1 MSTGFKSYG
10 YSRAILMGSA
20 SLLALVAY
28 STANAQQAT
37 TPAPGSTTPAPGAQP
52 GSAQNSS
59 DQLTEVIITGFRA
72 SLQTALDNKRNSDLP
87 IESVA
92 PEDIGKMPDQDV
104 AESLQRLPGIQIDRA
119 PTGEGTAVLIDGLR
133 QNLTTLNGD
142 VFLTGREFYVSG
154 EGSGGGAGGNS
165 QYNSLEGIPSEEIGG
180 IDVYKNPKASMT
192 EGGLGGTIDLKTR
205 DPLAQPDG
213 LSLGGNF
220 RESYAQRQDDWTPNG
235 TLVGSYKFSDALA
248 FTASVSYDDEK
259 TLDEEFQDQNR
270 NQWLITDSATGPYTG
285 ALTPAGLGVTP
296 GGSIVAPATK
306 NAKGCSAAAPCGVGG
321 QYYIEPQLAYF
332 TNDNDERKTYG
343 ASFGVAA
350 KITDSITSTVNYF
363 FSREQETSFS
373 YTDKVWFNGQ
383 GVSPGFLLPG
393 IDPTQPYSIDGN
405 GVVQNGVFNAN
416 GAETATLYQQDTDEA
431 HNIQWRTKFNDGG
444 PLRGDIDLSYANATS
459 NLQADQ
465 ADVEH
470 GLYTTS
476 AGVPTSPAAPG
487 CNNGASTCASGPGS
501 HGYEFA
507 WNNGGTSGLPSVNYL
522 APYADVLNNPAY
534 TTFKS
539 NWAWANL
546 TSQHQ
551 FAIKLDAQYDPSFVQ
566 GIASTISGG
575 IDYAGRDISQI
586 FGRYLINGT
595 LADGEIAGNA
605 NGPNPSNPGAAF
617 GPYLYYQDPGYGT
630 PNIPYSTALSN
641 PGLAMNVNNFGAGNI
656 IVKNPYSGGM
666 TNPSTYLES
675 VWAGAGVPNNTEKFF
690 EDGLSSFGV
699 EERTTA
705 VYLMEDIGAP
715 INHFHANFGVRVVE
729 TNLTINNG
737 QSAESPTYFGTASWN
752 GVDSNVVPRVT
763 RRTYTDVLPT
773 FNFVLDVTDNQKVRF
788 GAARVVSPQDL
799 FLLGLGNSYN
809 FTRQTTGR
817 INIHNGT
824 TDGFAF
830 DGGTAGNTQLDPY
843 RASQFNI
850 SWEDYFAPGGLV
862 SVGTFYKQVDNFV
875 EIESI
880 PTLVQDDFGGTTAD
894 VNTPVNAGNGRIY
907 GFEIGAQYA
916 FNYDLVPW
924 LKGFG
929 FATNYTHSVSQSN
942 AAPTSF
948 TTTAG
953 IPGVAKD
960 AYTATLYYERS
971 GFSARASYSWRGSA
985 INDSLVGATFSFP
998 DQNGVNHTYQVFE
1011 AAYGELDAQIGY
1023 DLNSHFGVLASVQN
1037 ATDSAQHTYLQWP
1050 NLPFTYDDAGRRF
1063 YIGFKFKL

>member
-1 MSTGFKSYG
+1 MSTGFRSYG

-20 SLLALVAY
+20 SLLALIAY
-28 STANAQQAT
+28 SSANAQQAT
-37 TPAPGSTTPAPGAQP
+37 TASPAAAAPAAPA
-52 GSAQNSS
+52 AANSG
-59 DQLTEVIITGFRA
+59 DQLTEIVVTGFRA
-72 SLQTALDNKRNSDLP
+72 SLQSALDTKRNSNLP

-104 AESLQRLPGIQIDRA
+104 AESLQRLPGVQIDRG

-142 VFLTGREFYVSG
+142 VFLTGKEFYVSG
-154 EGSGGGAGGNS
+154 EGANEGAGSNA

-180 IDVYKNPKASMT
+180 IDVYKNPQASMT

-205 DPLAQPDG
+205 DPLAGPDG
-213 LSLGGNF
+213 LTLGGNF
-220 RESYAQRQDDWTPNG
+220 RESYAQRQDQWTPNA
-235 TLVGSYKFSDALA
+235 TLVGGYKFSDVLA
-248 FTASVSYDDEK
+248 FTASVSYDDQK
-259 TLDEEFQDQNR
+259 TLDREFQDQNR
-270 NQWLITDSATGPYTG
+270 NQWLLTDSATGPYVG

-296 GGSIVAPATK
+296 GGTIIAPAVK
-306 NAKGCSAAAPCGVGG
+306 NAAGCSAATPCGVGG
-321 QYYIEPQLAYF
+321 KYYIEPQLAYF
-332 TNDNDERKTYG
+332 TNDNDDRKDIG

-350 KITDSITSTVNYF
+350 KITDSITSNLNWFY
-363 FSREQETSFS
+363 SREQDTSLS

-383 GVSPGFLLPG
+383 GTAAGFLLPG

-405 GVVQNGVFNAN
+405 GVVQNATFNAN
-416 GAETATLYQQDTDEA
+416 GAETATLYQQNTSIA
-431 HNIQWRTKFNDGG
+431 NNFQWKTKFNNGG
-444 PLRGDIDLSYANATS
+444 PLRGDLDLSYANATS

-487 CNNGASTCASGPGS
+487 CNNGGSTCVTGPGS

-507 WNNGGTSGLPSVNYL
+507 WNNGGTSGLPSVSYL
-522 APYADVLNNPAY
+522 APFANILSNPAD

-551 FAIKLDAQYDPSFVQ
+551 FAIKINAQYDPAFIQ
-566 GIASTISGG
+566 GIDSTISGG
-575 IDYAGRDISQI
+575 IDYAGRDISQF

-595 LADGEIAGNA
+595 EADGSIAGNA
-605 NGPNPSNPGAAF
+605 NGPPNSNNPGAGF
-617 GPYLYYQDPGYGT
+617 GPYLYYQDPGFGT

-641 PGLAMNVNNFGAGNI
+641 PGLAMTVNNFGAGNI
-656 IVKNPYSGGM
+656 IVKNPNSGGM
-666 TNPSTYLES
+666 TKPSTYLNTI
-675 VWAGAGVPNNTEKFF
+675 WAGAGVPNNTERLF

-705 VYLMEDIGAP
+705 AYLMEDIGAP
-715 INHFHANFGVRVVE
+715 ANHFHANFGVRLVN

-737 QSAESPTYFGTASWN
+737 ASAEHPTYFGTASWN
-752 GVDSNVVPRVT
+752 GVDSNVVPVVT
-763 RRTYTDVLPT
+763 KRSYTDVLPS
-773 FNFVLDVTDNQKVRF
+773 FNFLLDVTDDQKIRF

-799 FLLGLGNSYN
+799 FQLGLGNSYN
-809 FTRQTTGR
+809 FTRQIGSR
-817 INIHNGT
+817 VNIHTGLE
-824 TDGFAF
+824 DGFAF
-830 DGGTAGNTQLDPY
+830 SNGNAGNTQLDPF
-843 RASQFNI
+843 RASQFNL

-880 PTLVQDDFGGTTAD
+880 PTLVNDDFGGTTAD
-894 VNTPVNAGNGRIY
+894 VTKPENAGNGRIY
-907 GFEIGAQYA
+907 GFELGGQYA
-916 FNYDLVPW
+916 FGYETAPW
-924 LKGFG
+924 LKGLG
-929 FATNYTHSVSQSN
+929 FAANYTRSISTSN

-948 TTTAG
+948 TTSAS

-960 AYTATLYYERS
+960 AFTGTLYYERS

-985 INDSLVGATFSFP
+985 VNDSLVGATFSFP
-998 DQNGVNHTYQVFE
+998 DQNKVNHTYQIFE
-1011 AAYGELDAQIGY
+1011 AAYGQLDAQIGY
-1023 DLNSHFGVLASVQN
+1023 DINTHFGIVASVQN
-1037 ATDSAQHTYLQWP
+1037 VTDQAQHTYLQWP
-1050 NLPFTYDDAGRRF
+1050 NLPFTYDDAGRR
-1063 YIGFKFKL
+1063 INLGFKFKL

>member
-1 MSTGFKSYG
+1 MSTGFRSYG

-20 SLLALVAY
+20 SLLALIAY
-28 STANAQQAT
+28 SSANAQQAAT
-37 TPAPGSTTPAPGAQP
+37 TPPTASPAAATPA
-52 GSAQNSS
+52 S
-59 DQLTEVIITGFRA
+59 DQLTEVVVTGFRA
-72 SLQTALDNKRNSDLP
+72 SLQTALDNKRNSNLP

-104 AESLQRLPGIQIDRA
+104 AESLQRLPGVQIDRA
-119 PTGEGTAVLIDGLR
+119 PTGEGTAVLLDGLR

-142 VFLTGREFYVSG
+142 VFLSGREFYVSG
-154 EGSGGGAGGNS
+154 EGSGGGAGGNA

-180 IDVYKNPKASMT
+180 IDVYKNPMASMT

-220 RESYAQRQDDWTPNG
+220 RESYAQRQDQWTPNA
-235 TLVGSYKFSDALA
+235 TLVGSYKFSDVLA

-270 NQWLITDSATGPYTG
+270 NQWLITDSATKPYVG
-285 ALTPAGLGVTP
+285 ALTAAGLGVTP
-296 GGSIVAPATK
+296 GGTIIAPATK
-306 NAKGCSAAAPCGVGG
+306 NAKGCQTVTPCGVGG
-321 QYYIEPQLAYF
+321 TYYIDPQLAYF
-332 TNDNDERKTYG
+332 TNDNDERKDIG
-343 ASFGVAA
+343 ASFGVAV
-350 KITDSITSTVNYF
+350 KISDAITSNLNWFY
-363 FSREQETSFS
+363 SREQETSLS

-383 GVSPGFLLPG
+383 GISAGFLLPA
-393 IDPTQPYSIDGN
+393 IDPTKPYSIDSN
-405 GVVQNGVFNAN
+405 GVVQNGTFNSN
-416 GAETATLYQQDTDEA
+416 GAETATLYQQDTDIA
-431 HNIQWRTKFNDGG
+431 NNFQWKTKFNNGG
-444 PLRGDIDLSYANATS
+444 PLRGDLDLSYANATS

-476 AGVPTSPAAPG
+476 AGVATSAAAPG
-487 CNNGASTCASGPGS
+487 CNNGASTCTNGPGS

-507 WNNGGTSGLPSVNYL
+507 WNNGGTSGLPSVSYL
-522 APYADVLNNPAY
+522 APYANILSNPAD

-566 GIASTISGG
+566 GIDSTISGG

-595 LADGEIAGNA
+595 LANGEIAGNA
-605 NGPNPSNPGAAF
+605 NGPTPTIPNTGPGAAF

-641 PGLAMNVNNFGAGNI
+641 PGLAMTVNNFGAGNI
-656 IVKNPYSGGM
+656 IVKNPNTGGM
-666 TNPSTYLES
+666 TNPSTYLQT
-675 VWAGAGVPNNTEKFF
+675 VWAGAGVPNTTEKFF

-705 VYLMEDIGAP
+705 AYLMEDIGAP
-715 INHFHANFGVRVVE
+715 SNHFHANFGVRVVN

-752 GVDSNVVPRVT
+752 GVDSNVVPKVT
-763 RRTYTDVLPT
+763 RRSYTDVLPSL
-773 FNFVLDVTDNQKVRF
+773 NFVLDVTDDQKIRF

-799 FLLGLGNSYN
+799 FLLGLGNSFN
-809 FTRQTTGR
+809 FTRQVNGR
-817 INIHNGT
+817 VNIHTGVE
-824 TDGFAF
+824 DGFAF
-830 DGGTAGNTQLDPY
+830 DGGNSGNTQLDPY
-843 RASQFNI
+843 RASQFNL
-850 SWEDYFAPGGLV
+850 SWEDYFAPGGLI

-880 PTLVQDDFGGTTAD
+880 PTLVADDFGGTTAD

-907 GFEIGAQYA
+907 GFEFGGQYA
-916 FNYDLVPW
+916 FQYDTAAW

-929 FATNYTHSVSQSN
+929 VAANYTHSQSQSN

-948 TTTAG
+948 TTVAS

-960 AYTATLYYERS
+960 AVTGTLYYERA

-985 INDSLVGATFSFP
+985 VNDSLVGATFSFP

-1011 AAYGELDAQIGY
+1011 AAYGQLDAQIGY
-1023 DLNSHFGVLASVQN
+1023 DINTHFGVLASVQN
-1037 ATDSAQHTYLQWP
+1037 LTDQAQHTYLQWP
-1050 NLPFTYDDAGRRF
+1050 DLPFTYDDAGRRF
-1063 YIGFKFKL
+1063 YVGFKFKL